1 LYFDDRRNPSLQF
14 IPKTELILVMGTSLN
29 IEEMLDY
36 IKKLYKGK
44 RIQRKRK
51 RNKDVYTMYIKNI
64 QSNGCDALF

>member
-1 LYFDDRRNPSLQF
+1 
-14 IPKTELILVMGTSLN
+14 MGTSLN